1 MNFRH
6 EIFLI
11 AAIMTI
17 TLLGCSKTEE
27 KPSTAYDDILGEY
40 ELRSALWSSTFVDL
54 DGDGTAT
61 NALLS
66 EFQDI
71 LGFWK
76 PFNMAFV
83 TIREESAINV
93 NAQLPYPE
101 YRSVDGKYVVSQV
114 SYLPVSI
121 LIHDLE
127 NPYDGTIDINSYNPD
142 LFLSSVEEAC
152 ILDLDKSGLS
162 IRLTCSLFV
171 DGVEVPG
178 YIYYN
183 YNKL

>member
-11 AAIMTI
+11 TAIMTI

-71 LGFWK
+71 LGFWE

-152 ILDLDKSGLS
+152 ILDLDKSGLT
-162 IRLTCSLFV
+162 IRLTCSLLV
-171 DGVEVPG
+171 DGIKESG